1 MTDTNE
7 HKENLKTATESTKS
21 WTTEA
26 DKFLF
31 TNFLGMTDESL
42 AAELGKPIE
51 VIGQQREDLGL
62 MRPRIVQ
69 RTTTSFRIQKI
80 VFHLKAGQKISGK
93 VKVDG
98 GKKDIIYGFF
108 QYQGRLSKLSPNN
121 QEKIVA
127 QKNYSYQISTTG
139 SHCFYF
145 SNAISLI
152 TSKTVEFIYRVGNGK
167 KVSITFKI

>member
-1 MTDTNE
+1 MPNTAE
-7 HKENLKTATESTKS
+7 KKENLKTVADNKKS

-26 DKFLF
+26 DNFLF
-31 TNFLGMTDESL
+31 TNFLGLTDEAL
-42 AAELGKPIE
+42 AAELNKSSE
-51 VIGQQREDLGL
+51 VIRQRREDLGL
-62 MRPRIVQ
+62 IRPRIVQ
-69 RTTTSFRIQKI
+69 RTSTSFRIQRI

-93 VKVDG
+93 IKVNG

-108 QYQGRLSKLSPNN
+108 QYKGCLSQLTPNN
-121 QEKIVA
+121 QEKLVE
-127 QKNYSYQISTTG
+127 QKNYSYPISTTG

-152 TSKTVEFIYRVGNGK
+152 TSKTVEFIYRVDNGK